1 MASRWL
7 KIETIQEQVQS
18 LSATEFELMFP
29 SPVLVAA
36 IVKQGK
42 LVRPETTNATHLFL
56 SPVDPDQAEEPFIPS
71 LSFTPIHRPLIDDAE
86 PWVRIGRTTISQ
98 VVINDYTVSK
108 EHARMLMRPGR
119 YQLEDV
125 NSRNGTWIDGTQLR
139 PFQPVELRS
148 GQQVR
153 LGRQSFTFFSAT
165 DFRSFILGL
174 VSETSS

>member
-1 MASRWL
+1 M
-7 KIETIQEQVQS
+7 KIETMREQVLN

-42 LVRPETTNATHLFL
+42 LVRPDTTNATHLFL

-71 LSFTPIHRPLIDDAE
+71 LSFTPIHKPLIDDVE
-86 PWVRIGRTTISQ
+86 PWVRIGRTTASQ

-108 EHARMLMRPGR
+108 EHARMLMRPRR
-119 YQLEDV
+119 YRLEDT
-125 NSRNGTWIDGTQLR
+125 NSRNGTWIDDTQLR
-139 PFQPVELRS
+139 PFQPVELGS
-148 GQQVR
+148 GQLVR

-174 VSETSS
+174 INETSS